1 MDLSE
6 KILDK
11 KEELLDEFENLKL
24 EELALKIKQV
34 SNRENNFIFSIACL
48 AARVSVLNQ
57 RIQAIINENTAND
70 NYVKEE
76 KNDTGN
82 IVEKIIKRS
91 KKPTNVPVEWV
102 RVQIKETTE
111 VNGVRFPSGI
121 QIDVTSEDAQKMIE
135 GDKAILLEDLEK
147 DKEKET
153 QNLLSIVSI
162 NCLYFVF
169 SKTRFIDYFISCT
182 TFSRHLYGFR

>member
-24 EELALKIKQV
+24 EELALKIKQIA
-34 SNRENNFIFSIACL
+34 NRDDDLIFNIACL
-48 AARVSVLNQ
+48 AARISVLNQ

-76 KNDTGN
+76 KSNSGN
-82 IVEKIIKRS
+82 IVEKIIRRS
-91 KKPTNVPVEWV
+91 KKPTNEPVEWV

-121 QIDVTSEDAQKMIE
+121 QIDVTEEDAKRMIE
-135 GDKAILLEDLEK
+135 GDKAIMLEDTKENENTEEN
-147 DKEKET
+147 KEKVE
-153 QNLLSIVSI
+153 
-162 NCLYFVF
+162 
-169 SKTRFIDYFISCT
+169 
-182 TFSRHLYGFR
+182 

>member
-24 EELALKIKQV
+24 EELALKIKQIA
-34 SNRENNFIFSIACL
+34 NRENDFIFNIACL

-57 RIQAIINENTAND
+57 RIQALINENTAND
-70 NYVKEE
+70 NYIKEE
-76 KNDTGN
+76 KNDSGN
-82 IVEKIIKRS
+82 IVEKIIRRS
-91 KKPTNVPVEWV
+91 KKPTNEPVEWV

-121 QIDVTSEDAQKMIE
+121 QIDVTDEDAKKMIE
-135 GDKAILLEDLEK
+135 GDKAIMLEDLDEN
-147 DKEKET
+147 KEKVE
-153 QNLLSIVSI
+153 
-162 NCLYFVF
+162 
-169 SKTRFIDYFISCT
+169 
-182 TFSRHLYGFR
+182 

>member
-76 KNDTGN
+76 KSDTGN

-111 VNGVRFPSGI
+111 V
-121 QIDVTSEDAQKMIE
+121 
-135 GDKAILLEDLEK
+135 
-147 DKEKET
+147 
-153 QNLLSIVSI
+153 LSLIHI
-162 NCLYFVF
+162 
-169 SKTRFIDYFISCT
+169 
-182 TFSRHLYGFR
+182 

>member
-24 EELALKIKQV
+24 EELALKIKQIA
-34 SNRENNFIFSIACL
+34 NRDDDLIFNIACL
-48 AARVSVLNQ
+48 AARISVLNQ

-70 NYVKEE
+70 NYIKEVKS
-76 KNDTGN
+76 DSGN
-82 IVEKIIKRS
+82 IVEKIIRRS
-91 KKPTNVPVEWV
+91 KKPTNEPVEWV

-121 QIDVTSEDAQKMIE
+121 QIDVTEEDAKRMIE
-135 GDKAILLEDLEK
+135 GDKAIMLEDTKENENTEEN
-147 DKEKET
+147 KEKVE
-153 QNLLSIVSI
+153 
-162 NCLYFVF
+162 
-169 SKTRFIDYFISCT
+169 
-182 TFSRHLYGFR
+182 